1 VTKVVT
7 GHDVAR
13 LAGVS
18 QATVSRAIRNLPGTA
33 PETRA
38 AVLAAAAA
46 LDYLPSDSGRVL
58 STRSTRRVAV
68 VVEEMT
74 NPFYPELVEPLQLAL
89 LARGLRTVLVSDHG
103 DGEPRAQLQQL
114 ADGSY
119 DGVVLTTTIRGS
131 RLPRDLSERG
141 IPHVLMN
148 RVLDHPESPSCTFD
162 NISGATQ
169 VAQLLVELGHE
180 SIAAIHGP
188 VATSS
193 GSERAT
199 ALRAALRLLGAPLKR
214 TSTRRAS
221 VFSHDAGYHLARD
234 LLTKPDR
241 PTAIACGN
249 DVLAMGVLSA
259 ARSLNIAVPA
269 ELTVVGYDDI
279 ALSSWPLVNLTTVRC
294 DLSVLATDTVAMLM
308 LALRGEQLCEIK
320 RVPVTLIR
328 RGSHRHLGDGVVI
341 DDRHT
346 RNRPLS

>member
-1 VTKVVT
+1 MTKVVT

-18 QATVSRAIRNLPGTA
+18 QATVSRALRNLPGTA

-74 NPFYPELVEPLQLAL
+74 NPFYPELIEPLQRAL

-103 DGEPRAQLQQL
+103 DGEPRAQLEQL

-148 RVLDHPESPSCTFD
+148 RVLDHAESPSCTFD
-162 NISGATQ
+162 NTSGAAQ

-188 VATSS
+188 VTTSS
-193 GSERAT
+193 GSERSG
-199 ALRAALRLLGAPLKR
+199 ALQAALRSLGAPLKR
-214 TSTRRAS
+214 ATTRRAS

-234 LLTKPDR
+234 LLTGPDR
-241 PTAIACGN
+241 PTAITCGN
-249 DVLAMGVLSA
+249 DVLAMGALSA
-259 ARSLNIAVPA
+259 AGSLNVAVPA
-269 ELTVVGYDDI
+269 DLTVIGYDDI

-294 DLSVLATDTVAMLM
+294 DLAVLAAETVAMLIR
-308 LALRGEQLCEIK
+308 ALGGEQFSEI
-320 RVPVTLIR
+320 RRIPVTLIR
-328 RGSHRHLGDGVVI
+328 RGSHRHLGEGRGD
-341 DDRHT
+341 
-346 RNRPLS
+346 